1 MMVDQSERNKVLSPY
16 ESFVKSR
23 LEKFRDTPAAQ
34 MHDWLKEHFKDLPK
48 VSQKY
53 VLGEIDTLYRIYYSI
68 N

>member
-1 MMVDQSERNKVLSPY
+1 
-16 ESFVKSR
+16 
-23 LEKFRDTPAAQ
+23 

-53 VLGEIDTLYRIYYSI
+53 VLGEIDTLYSIYYSI